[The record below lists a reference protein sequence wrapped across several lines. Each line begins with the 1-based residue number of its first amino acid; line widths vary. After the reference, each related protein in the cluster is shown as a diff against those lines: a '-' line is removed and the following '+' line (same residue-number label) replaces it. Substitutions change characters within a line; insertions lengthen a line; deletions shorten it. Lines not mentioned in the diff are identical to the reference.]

1 MGSEYNLISQDAQ
14 RALEEF
20 KQDFAMA
27 LAQGPVDSWAREM
40 GLYSASRALKTTY
53 PVPVHAALYEE
64 FKGDMKY
71 RSLFEKSIELIPKTW
86 QDGVAELASIIEAP
100 DFIGWGEQPAA
111 MAFAAAS
118 LENEIIA
125 AALEAGTSTT
135 GWDGETFFDT
145 DHPVNVFDLAIGT
158 DWSNYITTSATFG
171 VTNLA
176 LAKKMFRALKGPNNK
191 PLGLRMTHLMVP
203 GALEE
208 TARDLLERD
217 MIIESSIAMPNR
229 HAGTVKL
236 IVADELTSDIA
247 FYAFALNKP
256 GMKPW
261 IVQTEGSPEVIVQDK
276 SSHLY
281 ASTLKVGLSSILRG
295 NGGLAMPH
303 CVIKFD
309 GD

>member
-1 MGSEYNLISQDAQ
+1 MGIEYNLISTDAQ
-14 RALEEF
+14 AALEEF
-20 KQDFAMA
+20 RQDFAMA
-27 LAQGPVDSWAREM
+27 LAQGGVESWAREL
-40 GLYSASRALKTTY
+40 GLFNVSKALKTTY

-64 FKGDMKY
+64 FKGDMRY

-111 MAFAAAS
+111 MAAAALS
-118 LENEIIA
+118 LENEIITTV
-125 AALEAGTSTT
+125 LEAGTTT
-135 GWDGETFFDT
+135 VCWDGEYFFDT

-176 LAKKMFRALKGPNNK
+176 LAKKMFRGLKGPNNK
-191 PLGLRMTHLMVP
+191 PLGLRMTHLVVP
-203 GALEE
+203 AALEE
-208 TARDLLERD
+208 AARDLLERD

-229 HAGTVKL
+229 HMGTVKL
-236 IVADELTSDIA
+236 VIADELTSDIA
-247 FYAFALNKP
+247 FYALALNKV

-261 IVQTEGSPEVIVQDK
+261 IVQTQGAPEMIVQDK
-276 SSHLY
+276 GSHLY
-281 ASTLKVGLSSILRG
+281 ATTLKVGVSSILRG
-295 NGGLAMPH
+295 NGGLALPH